1 MTLGA
6 GGDLQQHQSTRG
18 KVRCGPSEEEKMA
31 QRELTERGRLAVAL
45 YTILVWRWLSDHRRR
60 TED

>member
-1 MTLGA
+1 MGFGGSAPMTLGV

-31 QRELTERGRLAVAL
+31 L
-45 YTILVWRWLSDHRRR
+45 YTILVWRWLSDRRRR